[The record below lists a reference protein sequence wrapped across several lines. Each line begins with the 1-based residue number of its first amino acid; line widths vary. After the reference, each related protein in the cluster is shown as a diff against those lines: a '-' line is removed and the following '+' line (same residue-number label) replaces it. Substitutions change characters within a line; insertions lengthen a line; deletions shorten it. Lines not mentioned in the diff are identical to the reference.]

1 MSTRQQRYNDTTL
14 KLLQW
19 NLGKSQALTLKQT
32 IAVGQYSNTLHLFK
46 ILNQNISLNR
56 CKKTDLKQ
64 DGFNLKQN
72 LILLAKINFNKT
84 ESIKETMKYNV
95 WL

>member
-1 MSTRQQRYNDTTL
+1 MSTGQQRYNDTTL

-56 CKKTDLKQ
+56 CKKTDLK
-64 DGFNLKQN
+64 
-72 LILLAKINFNKT
+72 
-84 ESIKETMKYNV
+84 
-95 WL
+95 